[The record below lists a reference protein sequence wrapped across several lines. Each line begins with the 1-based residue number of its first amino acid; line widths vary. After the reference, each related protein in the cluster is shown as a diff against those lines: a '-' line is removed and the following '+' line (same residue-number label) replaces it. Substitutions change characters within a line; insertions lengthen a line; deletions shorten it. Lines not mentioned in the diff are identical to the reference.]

1 MKLGILGTGMIV
13 QYGALPT
20 IEQLNLEYVSI
31 LGVKE
36 LEEQTK
42 ELTAKYQ
49 LDRYHLDY
57 DEMLDTDI
65 DTDTLRYQIAC
76 TLNLLKK
83 LC

>member
-36 LEEQTK
+36 FEEQTK
-42 ELTAKYQ
+42 ELTAKSS
-49 LDRYHLDY
+49 RP
-57 DEMLDTDI
+57 I
-65 DTDTLRYQIAC
+65 SP
-76 TLNLLKK
+76 
-83 LC
+83 